1 MHKLAAATEAKKKN
15 PTQGLSSFSKT
26 AFWKELKPNEAVVEE
41 PANPTF
47 KIQRV
52 HSPTIPQ
59 EDAAH
64 VPVKHDF
71 DHRFDV
77 PPFAEKTTA
86 YILSESR
93 GRNNNTRKI
102 RYDRVTKKPLT
113 KVVTRTCAVIN
124 PAFINEHNLSKNT
137 KPHEFANIFCL

>member
-1 MHKLAAATEAKKKN
+1 
-15 PTQGLSSFSKT
+15 LSSFSET
-26 AFWKELKPNEAVVEE
+26 AFWKELKPNQAVVEE

-52 HSPTIPQ
+52 HAPTIPQ

-77 PPFAEKTTA
+77 PPFAGKTTA
-86 YILSESR
+86 YVLAESS
-93 GRNNNTRKI
+93 GRNNTRKI
-102 RYDRVTKKPLT
+102 RY
-113 KVVTRTCAVIN
+113 N
-124 PAFINEHNLSKNT
+124 Y
-137 KPHEFANIFCL
+137 